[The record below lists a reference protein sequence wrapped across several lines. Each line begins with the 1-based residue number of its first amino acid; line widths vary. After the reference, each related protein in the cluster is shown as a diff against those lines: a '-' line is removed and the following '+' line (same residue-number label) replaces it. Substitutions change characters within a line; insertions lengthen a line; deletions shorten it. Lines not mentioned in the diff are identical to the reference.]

1 MIELKFAISQIR
13 KDALQQPFIF
23 DREVDVS
30 EIETLENDILKTF
43 PVHVVGSCVLQ
54 GEEMIFSFNISGKVI
69 LPCALTLVEVPYEFD
84 IDAVEIFTTATNMTE
99 DDEEDE
105 IHFVDGES
113 LDLAPSIKERILLDI
128 PYRVYSKNKEDLQ
141 NALVQ
146 GEGWELVEET
156 EQSEEQGDD
165 EQPIDPRLKK
175 LQEFMDK
182 KKDEQ

>member
-1 MIELKFAISQIR
+1 
-13 KDALQQPFIF
+13 
-23 DREVDVS
+23 
-30 EIETLENDILKTF
+30 ENDILKTF

-84 IDAVEIFTTATNMTE
+84 IDAVEIFTTATDMTE

-146 GEGWELVEET
+146 GE
-156 EQSEEQGDD
+156 
-165 EQPIDPRLKK
+165 
-175 LQEFMDK
+175 
-182 KKDEQ
+182 